1 MLISFFLYHSFTT
14 KTPKTSYY
22 FVENFKSM
30 KTKLIIAGALL
41 LSLNSKAQKFDFLD
55 YQKSGTFSKPTIM
68 KNMKTIAIAQN
79 TVFFKTISTADFVK
93 NERNAIGGRKSGG
106 ATVKAK
112 LSAFLEFS
120 DEEPSVEDYQQ
131 LTDDF
136 HAYLSQKLQQ
146 AGINTVDWATIT
158 QHSFYKEADK
168 EEEETP
174 ELTSK
179 KENAYYKI
187 NANKGNTI
195 LKYRPFGNGMNVGF
209 AFMKAKR
216 AADFTSDLKSPV
228 LYLHTV
234 VDFCDIL
241 VTADV
246 KSNSKYSLDYTTI
259 DAFNKKYN
267 ASGTVIA
274 NAKVAG
280 WQTWD
285 GQPMGGRV
293 YLTEKNKSDV
303 YLFSEDIPA
312 GIGYATEL
320 IKDPSKMNKKRPV
333 FGITFGKK
341 MDLIPV
347 AIVTT
352 KAKYMAAA
360 KKALEQ
366 FADRWVGQITSGNK

>member
-1 MLISFFLYHSFTT
+1 
-14 KTPKTSYY
+14 
-22 FVENFKSM
+22 M
-30 KTKLIIAGALL
+30 KNYILTAVCMGITCWSA
-41 LSLNSKAQKFDFLD
+41 AQKSEDFLD

-120 DEEPSVEDYQQ
+120 DEDPTVEDYQK

-136 HAYLSQKLQQ
+136 HRYLNQKLTD
-146 AGINTVDWATIT
+146 AGVSVVDWAKIT
-158 QHSFYKEADK
+158 DHSFYKEKDK
-168 EEEETP
+168 DEEETP

-187 NANKGNTI
+187 NALKGNT
-195 LKYRPFGNGMNVGF
+195 LLRYRPFGNGMNVGF
-209 AFMKAKR
+209 AFMRAKR
-216 AADFTSDLKSPV
+216 AADFSGDLKAPV

-246 KSNSKYSLDYTTI
+246 KSVSKYSLDHTTI
-259 DAFNKKYN
+259 DAFNKKYKAN
-267 ASGTVIA
+267 GTVIA
-274 NAKVAG
+274 NTKIAG
-280 WQTWD
+280 WHTWD

-293 YLTEKNKSDV
+293 YLTEKNKTDV
-303 YLFSEDIPA
+303 FMFKADIPS
-312 GIGYATEL
+312 GLPYATEL
-320 IKDPSKMNKKRPV
+320 IKDASKMNQRRPV
-333 FGITFGKK
+333 FGLTIGKK

-352 KAKYMAAA
+352 KANYLAAA

-366 FADRWVGQITSGNK
+366 FADQWVARIQSGS